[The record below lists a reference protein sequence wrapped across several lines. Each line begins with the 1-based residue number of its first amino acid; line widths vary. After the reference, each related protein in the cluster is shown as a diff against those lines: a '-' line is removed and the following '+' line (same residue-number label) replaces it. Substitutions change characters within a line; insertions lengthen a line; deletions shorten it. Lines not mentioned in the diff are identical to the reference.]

1 MGRGAQSGLKFKV
14 EVILGG
20 KLGQR
25 IESDEVKVFA
35 ASSRII
41 EKNQRRH
48 CYYFFNSRDWKGKE
62 ESLLSC
68 SWGWK

>member
-41 EKNQRRH
+41 EKNRRRH
-48 CYYFFNSRDWKGKE
+48 SYYFFFNSRDWK
-62 ESLLSC
+62 
-68 SWGWK
+68 